1 MLERYAE
8 TKKYL
13 LSFIDELKIEDS
25 VDQQF
30 LTNSTLQG
38 ETKRLEK
45 GDFKIALIAPF
56 SAGKST
62 FINSII
68 GKDLLSMDI
77 RAETSVITKINY
89 AEQIRIEISY
99 IHSSKIDVVET
110 DEEGQP
116 LNYHSCKE
124 MLKKITTVR
133 DETNEERIR
142 QVVVYCPLDICKDNV
157 EIIDTPGL
165 FSRHEKHEAITNNII
180 PQVNAVIFMVD
191 PDSVGEEHFTS
202 KIRNYVQ
209 SAKTSSLEEDG
220 RHIFFVINKIDMFD
234 PSDIVKARKELEGV
248 LSDIISNPNIH
259 EVSAYYGMRGKQLFS
274 GDLPISEIQ
283 RDRKIK
289 IPDPVEP
296 EFPISGRLLSE
307 EHAPNIIEFSQI
319 RRLEMSLGEYLQSKN
334 KYLVT
339 DVISSIRSILS
350 DSVNK
355 LRFEVKEI
363 QSILQEDKSVYI
375 EKIDK
380 LKEEIEALRVQTLE
394 QMNSLVKRSILGG
407 LEGNGIE
414 DKVSD
419 EVSRMLIDVSKD
431 FENELFKKWLKTK
444 MSINRSNAEEKV
456 QFLFLEAEDFVVLR
470 IKELVRHSILLVRD
484 IISGLIGDIQVQL
497 DDVVEQI
504 EEAEFKNLGSKMN
517 RIGNLNVENLVGVTM
532 NSIEREFSTIL
543 VSVAKDCQ
551 HRVNKAGD
559 ASTTMIEAKGFW
571 NWVKGWFGSEEYEE
585 KFDLQQ
591 FKKELD
597 IVIMDLTNSMTAK
610 LKQSQVAIVL
620 PILDM
625 SNQIANDINADVERN
640 ITNVV
645 KIKQKVLADLRN
657 EMNKN
662 EDEKKTAVEIKMKQ
676 ISKVREI
683 VNRFECRISSLI
695 EEGASTDELP
705 EQRAVHS

>member
-13 LSFIDELKIEDS
+13 LSFIDELKNADS
-25 VDQQF
+25 VDQQL
-30 LTNSTLQG
+30 LTNSTLQD
-38 ETKRLEK
+38 EAVRLEK
-45 GDFKIALIAPF
+45 GDFKIALVAPF

-77 RAETSVITKINY
+77 RAETSVITKISY
-89 AEQIRIEISY
+89 SEQIRIEISY
-99 IHSSKIDVVET
+99 IHSPKIDVVET

-124 MLKKITTVR
+124 MLKRITTVR

-142 QVVVYCPLDICKDNV
+142 QVVVYCPLDICRDNV

-180 PQVNAVIFMVD
+180 PQVNAVIFMID

-234 PSDIVKARKELEGV
+234 PSDIAKAREELEGV
-248 LSDIISNPNIH
+248 LRGIIRNPNIH
-259 EVSAYYGMRGKQLFS
+259 EVSAYYGMRGKQLYS
-274 GDLPISEIQ
+274 GDLPITEIQ

-289 IPDPVEP
+289 IPDPLEP

-307 EHAPNIIEFSQI
+307 EHAPNIIQFSQI
-319 RRLEMSLGEYLQSKN
+319 RQLELSLGEYLQSKN
-334 KYLVT
+334 KYLIT

-363 QSILQEDKSVYI
+363 QSTLQEDKSVYI
-375 EKIDK
+375 GKIDM
-380 LKEEIEALRVQTLE
+380 LKEEIEDLKVQTLE
-394 QMNSLVKRSILGG
+394 QINGLVKRRIVGG
-407 LEGNGIE
+407 LEGSGIE
-414 DKVSD
+414 DEVSD
-419 EVSRMLIDVSKD
+419 EVSGLLVDVTKD
-431 FENELFKKWLKTK
+431 FERELYKKWTK
-444 MSINRSNAEEKV
+444 AKVSIDRSNAEETV
-456 QFLFLEAEDFVVLR
+456 QSLFLEAEEFLVLKV
-470 IKELVRHSILLVRD
+470 KELVRHSFLMVKD

-497 DDVVEQI
+497 DVVTERM

-532 NSIEREFSTIL
+532 NKIEREFSSIL

-551 HRVNKAGD
+551 QRVEEAGN
-559 ASTTMIEAKGFW
+559 ASTSQVKVKGFW
-571 NWVKGWFGSEEYEE
+571 NWVKGWFGAEDYEE
-585 KFDLQQ
+585 KFDLHR

-597 IVIMDLTNSMTAK
+597 VVITDLTDSMNVK
-610 LKQSQVAIVL
+610 LQQSQVAIVS
-620 PILDM
+620 PIM
-625 SNQIANDINADVERN
+625 EMANQIVKDINGEVGKI

-645 KIKQKVLADLRN
+645 KIKQNVLADLRK

-662 EDEKKTAVEIKMKQ
+662 EDEKEAAVGTKMQ
-676 ISKVREI
+676 LISKVREI
-683 VNRFECRISSLI
+683 VNRFESRISTLL
-695 EEGASTDELP
+695 EGGASTDELS
-705 EQRAVHS
+705 EQSAVHS